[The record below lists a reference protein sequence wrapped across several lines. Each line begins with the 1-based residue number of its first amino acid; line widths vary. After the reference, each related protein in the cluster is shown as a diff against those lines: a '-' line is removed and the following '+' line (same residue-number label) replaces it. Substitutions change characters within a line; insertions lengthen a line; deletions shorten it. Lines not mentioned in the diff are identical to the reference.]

1 MRHRNQK
8 HLLGVKA
15 PHRKALISNLCA
27 ALITHGRIKTTLA
40 KAKAIRP
47 AVEKMITRAKK
58 AKASDDPAVRL
69 HHRRQCARHLRDKDA
84 AHLLFNEK
92 VDEFVNRAGGYV
104 RIYKLGDV
112 RLGDSAEMAIVELI
126 DAEDEGYPKR
136 RKKKPSKPKASS
148 DQSLAE
154 IKDEEETEKKQSED
168 QPAGDNSP
176 EDKDTG
182 EATDEIDESSQSG
195 EDDSTPEQPAD
206 IEEED
211 GEEAEE
217 TLEQPESDQGE
228 ELMKSADDSS
238 SEADDDIQEDG
249 DVDGE
254 DGDEEKKD

>member
-1 MRHRNQK
+1 MRHRKHN
-8 HLLGVKA
+8 HLLGVKSA
-15 PHRKALISNLCA
+15 HRRALLANLCVALIQN
-27 ALITHGRIKTTLA
+27 GRIRTTLA

-58 AKASDDPAVRL
+58 AKASDDPTVRL

-92 VDEFVNRAGGYV
+92 VDEFVERTGGYV

-148 DQSLAE
+148 DQSLTE

-176 EDKDTG
+176 EDKDAG
-182 EATDEIDESSQSG
+182 EATDDIDESSQSA

-228 ELMKSADDSS
+228 ELMKSEDDSS
-238 SEADDDIQEDG
+238 SEAGDDVQENG

>member
-1 MRHRNQK
+1 MRHRNKK

-27 ALITHGRIKTTLA
+27 ALITRGRITTTLA

-148 DQSLAE
+148 DQSLTE
-154 IKDEEETEKKQSED
+154 IKDEEETEKNQSED

-176 EDKDTG
+176 EDKDAG
-182 EATDEIDESSQSG
+182 EATDEIDESSQSA

-217 TLEQPESDQGE
+217 TLVQSESDQDQGE
-228 ELMKSADDSS
+228 ELKKSADDSS
-238 SEADDDIQEDG
+238 VEADEDI
-249 DVDGE
+249 
-254 DGDEEKKD
+254 

>member
-126 DAEDEGYPKR
+126 DAEDEGLP
-136 RKKKPSKPKASS
+136 
-148 DQSLAE
+148 Q
-154 IKDEEETEKKQSED
+154 
-168 QPAGDNSP
+168 
-176 EDKDTG
+176 
-182 EATDEIDESSQSG
+182 
-195 EDDSTPEQPAD
+195 TPEKETFQTQGILRSIASRNKGRGGNR
-206 IEEED
+206 EE
-211 GEEAEE
+211 GIRGP
-217 TLEQPESDQGE
+217 TGGGQFPRRQRRGRSN
-228 ELMKSADDSS
+228 
-238 SEADDDIQEDG
+238 
-249 DVDGE
+249 
-254 DGDEEKKD
+254 